1 MKYINKTNCASVKI
15 TSSGSAILS
24 LKSTNIPY
32 CLYFENTDQLAD
44 AIRKRQIRIKKWII
58 SVPDNLC
65 ITKSIELPA
74 SDIAQAYKMLEFEL
88 SSHLPLPIE
97 ELVYGCM
104 PVSKSGNLLKV
115 SVHILKV
122 KTLEDILAKFRSV
135 GIRPSRVM
143 VDSTAI
149 QCWFKKDIKND
160 ITGINLMFGKE
171 NLFISAAKNDSFQ
184 RYDEILLQEGGLES
198 QREQITEEINHL
210 ITDLSADKQLSVLRI
225 AAGRDIQTE
234 VKSWFEGDFRNIE
247 CLELPQLN
255 SFAKDS
261 DCTENDFTFESVIT
275 QGLLKA
281 AEDSALIFLNLLPE
295 KALKKAEQKQ
305 LITNAAVTVVLG
317 IFVVFCLWLNFAV
330 INWRIQSACQKITKE
345 IAPIKHIAADV
356 ESKRQ
361 RVKAIQTQLSNRE
374 LISRIFSQLY
384 RYSPEQISIS
394 RMDYSSKADSASVN
408 IKGQADTLSNAFEY
422 SDAMKDSEL
431 LNNIQIINAQQIPR
445 PGGSI
450 VEFKAQ
456 CNVRGS

>member
-1 MKYINKTNCASVKI
+1 MKYINKANCASVKI
-15 TSSGSAILS
+15 TSSGSAVLS
-24 LKSTNIPY
+24 LKSANIPY
-32 CLYFENTDQLAD
+32 CLYFENTDQLAE
-44 AIRKRQIRIKKWII
+44 AIRKRQIRTKKWII
-58 SVPDNLC
+58 AVSDNLC

-97 ELVYGCM
+97 ELVYGCV

-149 QCWFKKDIKND
+149 QSWFKKDIKND

-210 ITDLSADKQLSVLRI
+210 ITDLSADKHQSVLRI
-225 AAGRDIQTE
+225 AARGNIRTE
-234 VKSWFEGDFRNIE
+234 VKSWFKGDFNNIE

-255 SFAKDS
+255 SFAKAS
-261 DCTENDFTFESVIT
+261 DCTENDFTFESVVT

-281 AEDSALIFLNLLPE
+281 AEDSALIFLNLLPG

-456 CNVRGS
+456 CNVKGS

>member
-1 MKYINKTNCASVKI
+1 MKYINKTSCASVKI

-65 ITKSIELPA
+65 ITKFIELPA
-74 SDIAQAYKMLEFEL
+74 SDIAHAYKMLEFEL

-143 VDSTAI
+143 VDSAAI
-149 QCWFKKDIKND
+149 QSWFKKDIKND
-160 ITGINLMFGKE
+160 ITGINLLFGKE
-171 NLFISAAKNDSFQ
+171 RLFIFAAQNDSFQ

-210 ITDLSADKQLSVLRI
+210 ITDLSADKQQPVLRI
-225 AAGRDIQTE
+225 AAGGNIQTE
-234 VKSWFEGDFRNIE
+234 VKSWFEGDFNNIE
-247 CLELPQLN
+247 YLELPQLN
-255 SFAKDS
+255 SFAKGS
-261 DCTENDFTFESVIT
+261 ACPENDFTFESVIT
-275 QGLLKA
+275 QGLVKA
-281 AEDSALIFLNLLPE
+281 AEDSALIFLNLLPG

-456 CNVRGS
+456 CNVKGN